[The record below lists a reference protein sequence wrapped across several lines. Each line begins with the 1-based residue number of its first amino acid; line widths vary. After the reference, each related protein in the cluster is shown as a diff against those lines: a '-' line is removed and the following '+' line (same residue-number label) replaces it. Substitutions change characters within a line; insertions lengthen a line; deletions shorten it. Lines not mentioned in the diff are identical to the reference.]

1 MTTLQTHTQR
11 NGGRSSTDRACVRK
25 ARGSNSH
32 APTRMKEPPVFGL
45 WAFSFVVPE
54 TEVVMPK
61 YLPICLNLEARSAVV
76 VGGGVVGTQ
85 KVRDFL
91 DCGAQLRVISP
102 VVSDYL
108 REQAEAGRISLA
120 ERCYEPGDIQGA
132 FLVVVATDDPA
143 VNTAIYAEASAAG
156 QLVNVCDDPPNCN
169 YIFASKIE
177 RGPLTLSIFTH
188 GTSPAFARRVRRE
201 LEAWLGP
208 EYAAFAELLAELR
221 PRVKAIEGL
230 TQPQRQR
237 IFERLVY
244 SEALLLFREGRV
256 ADARTLCD
264 RLISDELSAI
274 RSGKAVAKRS
284 G

>member
-1 MTTLQTHTQR
+1 
-11 NGGRSSTDRACVRK
+11 
-25 ARGSNSH
+25 
-32 APTRMKEPPVFGL
+32 
-45 WAFSFVVPE
+45 
-54 TEVVMPK
+54 
-61 YLPICLNLEARSAVV
+61 
-76 VGGGVVGTQ
+76 VGTQ

-102 VVSDYL
+102 VVSDYI
-108 REQAEAGRISLA
+108 REQAAAGRVTLS
-120 ERCYEPGDIQGA
+120 ERRYEPGDIEGA

-143 VNTAIYAEASAAG
+143 TNAYVYAEASAAG

-208 EYAAFAELLAELR
+208 EYAALAELLAELR
-221 PRVKAIEGL
+221 PQVKAIDGL

-244 SEALLLFREGRV
+244 SEALLLFREGR
-256 ADARTLCD
+256 ADDARALCE
-264 RLISDELSAI
+264 RHILEELAAI
-274 RSGKAVAKRS
+274 RSA
-284 G
+284 